1 MDNTENKTPSRT
13 SPKHSKR
20 GCLCEDDTYR
30 SDCCDGSLKAQGI
43 GSLIGQNTL
52 SVQEVNGTRIKT
64 SNRG

>member
-1 MDNTENKTPSRT
+1 MDNTDNKTPSRT
-13 SPKHSKR
+13 SPKNSKR

-43 GSLIGQNTL
+43 GATIGQNSL
-52 SVQEVNGTRIKT
+52 SVVIDGEKRIKT